1 MSMNDRSLR
10 SLTGNLIDDITRL
23 IRQELRLAQVEAGE
37 KASQIQTGVISIAAG
52 MLLALAA
59 LLILLQALVL
69 GLAKVMSVLSASI
82 IVGVAVAAV
91 ALVLVRVGQ
100 AKLKATSLVPERTVS
115 AVRADKDM
123 ILERAR

>member
-69 GLAKVMSVLSASI
+69 GLAKVMTILSASI
-82 IVGVAVAAV
+82 IVGVAVAV
-91 ALVLVRVGQ
+91 IALVLVWVGQ

>member
-100 AKLKATSLVPERTVS
+100 AKLKATSLVPELTVS

>member
-1 MSMNDRSLR
+1 MSNDRSLR

-100 AKLKATSLVPERTVS
+100 AKLKATSLVPELTVS

>member
-23 IRQELRLAQVEAGE
+23 IRKELRLAQVEAGE